1 MKNVT
6 PLALVSPDTGL
17 TKEQQIQAA
26 ELSAKFPQLE
36 IAYKK
41 VKQQEEN
48 LRGKWFH
55 FCDLLREPSKSAK
68 LNGREMTLLLLSFGE
83 RKQRATEIIK
93 VVSVDDD
100 VWAKYKANVIGFKAV
115 LQLARNP
122 NAQTSDTETDTEA
135 GTDEGK
141 KPKDSPVIKTIPPTY
156 ASIICNAL
164 ADDPKQFE
172 PTGKGY
178 YELVY
183 VTPYGDHGRKF
194 TVTIEV
200 DDIAKK

>member
-1 MKNVT
+1 MKSVELT
-6 PLALVSPDTGL
+6 LVSPDTNL

-55 FCDLLREPSKSAK
+55 FCDLLREPSKTQK

-93 VVSVDDD
+93 VVSVDDT

-115 LQLARNP
+115 LQIARAP
-122 NAQTSDTETDTEA
+122 ATTETPETPEA
-135 GTDEGK
+135 ETPETPEAETTRPLYRTLPDATRTAIHE
-141 KPKDSPVIKTIPPTY
+141 
-156 ASIICNAL
+156 AL
-164 ADDPKQFE
+164 DAVKAE
-172 PTGKGY
+172 MVPTGKGY
-178 YELVY
+178 YAFASLV
-183 VTPYGDHGRKF
+183 TINDHGRKF
-194 TVTIEV
+194 TVKIEV
-200 DDIAKK
+200 EDIAKK